1 MINIQK
7 NHEKPYVQIMS
18 CNYTKDD
25 DASKFRPIGRCW
37 NDIVF
42 MLFMGRKNDKEI
54 VLNDECLVTHASTL
68 SNLKRA
74 LLNTYGK
81 KYLIIPL

>member
-25 DASKFRPIGRCW
+25 DASSVRI
-37 NDIVF
+37 
-42 MLFMGRKNDKEI
+42 
-54 VLNDECLVTHASTL
+54 
-68 SNLKRA
+68 NLGQSA
-74 LLNTYGK
+74 DVGM
-81 KYLIIPL
+81 I

>member
-1 MINIQK
+1 MTNIQK

-25 DASKFRPIGRCW
+25 DASSKRRKFRPIGRCW
-37 NDIVF
+37 NDIIF
-42 MLFMGRKNDKEI
+42 MLCVGRKNDKEI
-54 VLNDECLVTHASTL
+54 LFNDECLVTQASIL

-74 LLNTYGK
+74 LLNSYV
-81 KYLIIPL
+81 I